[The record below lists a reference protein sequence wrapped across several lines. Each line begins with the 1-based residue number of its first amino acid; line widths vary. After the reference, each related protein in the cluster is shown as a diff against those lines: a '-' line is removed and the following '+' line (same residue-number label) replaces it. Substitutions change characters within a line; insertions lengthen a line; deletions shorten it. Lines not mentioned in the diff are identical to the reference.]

1 MILEGITGFFGL
13 ILYPLFSVIF
23 TIIDILQ
30 SIFGAFAGI
39 DDIVYNGQ
47 TIGSGNAGL
56 ETDTGIVYFLLTSET
71 VLNVFFSMLAL
82 AIILLLIFL
91 VMAFIRN
98 VYSAQTKNW
107 KEIVGLAIK
116 GIGNFVIIPVGAL
129 LGIWLGNIVLQA
141 INGATASGNSMSI
154 SRQLFVS
161 AAYNANLLRGEE
173 YQNVTLSSDD
183 PIIEEVR
190 AFCAQYGITVD
201 TSQTDPDYYADCID
215 DAYGTGGPNITWW
228 GSVDDHYS
236 LWEINYLILGAGG
249 IFILYVL
256 GALSFGMVKRLFML
270 LLLFI
275 ISPIVCAMY
284 PIDNGS
290 AAGNW
295 RKTFLKHTISAYSA
309 VAGVNLFFALL
320 PIIQN
325 IEFAD
330 GGATG
335 FDVMGLTSLLLLIA
349 GLYMVKEFIGVVNS
363 FVGAEDA
370 YATGAGLMSSVGGRV
385 RKGMG
390 HATSAAKKVGGA
402 FAKAGARAKTG
413 GAGSFFKSL
422 GGSMVGGIIGTKD
435 KDGNRSGGL
444 LNAATKKMFGVD
456 VQSITN
462 EISKEFNSEDNMK
475 AGKKDRALRTI
486 HSFYTDK
493 NGVTTGNDYDDDGKQ
508 IYTKNL
514 KGQKIKQMRVYTQE
528 EIEQLA
534 QDAGILDAAQDKVA
548 KAHGAKTKED
558 LDNDKTL
565 AKAIIDSQKSLT
577 KANAKTEEIRNNDT
591 IILNGNNVTLNAE
604 EMNRMFSGQHYSGND
619 ISEQAM
625 TTDRFNARKAAQEAP
640 DFVGPKLSDDQLME
654 KAAKEAE
661 EIVARRQAINRR
673 VDEYQEAKQS
683 QQSAADAMVQAMQK
697 AQKEGKTDLVS
708 IDNASIE
715 SFKKGVEDA
724 LNKNQNIETVAIDK
738 VLDEVSKVKET
749 LEKDVVKGL
758 KNSTKELLKES
769 EKGGKSGGK

>member
-1 MILEGITGFFGL
+1 MIELLTGFLGTV
-13 ILYPLFSVIF
+13 LYPLFYVIF
-23 TIIDILQ
+23 LIIDILQ

-47 TIGSGNAGL
+47 TITGGNTGL

-71 VLNVFFSMLAL
+71 VLNIFFSMLAL

-141 INGATASGNSMSI
+141 INGATASGNSMTI

-161 AAYNANLLRGEE
+161 AAYNANHLRGEE

-190 AFCAQYGITVD
+190 AFCAQYGVVVD
-201 TSQTDPDYYADCID
+201 TSQTNPDYYADCID
-215 DAYGTGGPNITWW
+215 QAYATGGPPIAFWW
-228 GSVDDHYS
+228 EADDWYS

-249 IFILYVL
+249 IFIMYVL

-270 LLLFI
+270 LLLFT
-275 ISPIVCAMY
+275 ISPIVCSMY
-284 PIDNGS
+284 PIDNGA

-295 RKTFLKHTISAYSA
+295 RKTFLRQTISAYSA

-325 IEFAD
+325 IEFS
-330 GGATG
+330 GAAVA
-335 FDVMGLTSLLLLIA
+335 FDWMGLTGLLLLIA
-349 GLYMVKEFIGVVNS
+349 GLFMVKEFISVVNS
-363 FVGAEDA
+363 FVGADDA
-370 YATGAGLMSSVGGRV
+370 YSAGTGLMASVGGRV

-390 HATSAAKKVGGA
+390 HATNATKKVGGA

-422 GGSMVGGIIGTKD
+422 GGSMVGSIIGAKD

-493 NGVTTGNDYDDDGKQ
+493 NGVTKGNDYDADGKQ

-604 EMNRMFSGQHYSGND
+604 EMNRIFSGLHYSGND

-625 TTDRFNARKAAQEAP
+625 TTDRFNAMKAAQEAP
-640 DFVGPKLSDDQLME
+640 GFTGTKLSDDELLE

-683 QQSAADAMVQAMQK
+683 QQSAADALAQALQK
-697 AQKEGKTDLVS
+697 AQKEGKTDLIS
-708 IDNASIE
+708 IDDNSIE

-749 LEKDVVKGL
+749 LEKGVVKEL

>member
-1 MILEGITGFFGL
+1 MIEAITSFLGT
-13 ILYPLFSVIF
+13 ILYPLFNVIF
-23 TIIDILQ
+23 SIIDILQ
-30 SIFGAFAGI
+30 GIFGAFAGI

-47 TIGSGNAGL
+47 TITGGNTGL

-71 VLNVFFSMLAL
+71 VLNIFFSMLAL

-98 VYSAQTKNW
+98 VYSTQTKNW

-141 INGATASGNSMSI
+141 INGATASGNSMTI
-154 SRQLFVS
+154 SRQLFVC
-161 AAYNANLLRGEE
+161 AAYNANHLRGEE

-190 AFCAQYGITVD
+190 AFCAQYGVVVD
-201 TSQTDPDYYADCID
+201 TSQTNPDYYADCID
-215 DAYGTGGPNITWW
+215 QAYATGGPPIAFWW
-228 GSVDDHYS
+228 EADDWYS

-249 IFILYVL
+249 IFIMYVL

-270 LLLFI
+270 LLLFT
-275 ISPIVCAMY
+275 ISPIVCSMY
-284 PIDNGS
+284 PIDNGA

-295 RKTFLKHTISAYSA
+295 RKTFLRQTISAYSA

-325 IEFAD
+325 IEFS
-330 GGATG
+330 GAAVA
-335 FDVMGLTSLLLLIA
+335 FDWMGLTSLLLLIA
-349 GLYMVKEFIGVVNS
+349 GLFMVKEFISVVNS
-363 FVGAEDA
+363 FVGADDA
-370 YATGAGLMSSVGGRV
+370 YSAGTGLMASVGGRV

-390 HATSAAKKVGGA
+390 HATNATKKVGGA

-422 GGSMVGGIIGTKD
+422 GGSMVGSIIGAKD

-493 NGVTTGNDYDDDGKQ
+493 NGVTKGNDYDDDGKQ

-604 EMNRMFSGQHYSGND
+604 EMNRIFSGLHYSGND

-625 TTDRFNARKAAQEAP
+625 TTDRFNAMKAAQEAP
-640 DFVGPKLSDDQLME
+640 GFTGTKLSDDELLE

-683 QQSAADAMVQAMQK
+683 QQSAADALAQALQK
-697 AQKEGKTDLVS
+697 AQKEGKTDLIS
-708 IDNASIE
+708 IDDNSIE

-749 LEKDVVKGL
+749 LEKGVVKEL

>member
-1 MILEGITGFFGL
+1 MIEAITSFLGT
-13 ILYPLFSVIF
+13 ILYPLFNVIF
-23 TIIDILQ
+23 SIIDILQ
-30 SIFGAFAGI
+30 GIFGAFAGI

-47 TIGSGNAGL
+47 TITGGNTGL

-71 VLNVFFSMLAL
+71 VLNIFFSMLAL

-98 VYSAQTKNW
+98 VYLAQTKNW

-116 GIGNFVIIPVGAL
+116 GIGNFIIIPVGAL

-141 INGATASGNSMSI
+141 INGATASGNSVTI
-154 SRQLFVS
+154 SRQLFVC
-161 AAYNANLLRGEE
+161 AAYNANHLRGEE

-183 PIIEEVR
+183 PIIEEVSS
-190 AFCAQYGITVD
+190 FCAQYGVVVD
-201 TSQTDPDYYADCID
+201 TSQTNPDYYADCID
-215 DAYGTGGPNITWW
+215 QAYATGGPPIAFWW
-228 GSVDDHYS
+228 EADDWYS

-249 IFILYVL
+249 IFIMYVL

-270 LLLFI
+270 LLLFT
-275 ISPIVCAMY
+275 ISPIVCSMY

-295 RKTFLKHTISAYSA
+295 RKTFLRQTISAYSA

-325 IEFAD
+325 IEFS
-330 GGATG
+330 GAAVA
-335 FDVMGLTSLLLLIA
+335 FDWMGLTSLLLLIA
-349 GLYMVKEFIGVVNS
+349 GLFMVKEFISVVNS
-363 FVGAEDA
+363 FVGADDA
-370 YATGAGLMSSVGGRV
+370 YSAGTGLMASVGGRV

-390 HATSAAKKVGGA
+390 HVTNVAKKTGGA

-422 GGSMVGGIIGTKD
+422 GGSMVGSIIGAKD

-493 NGVTTGNDYDDDGKQ
+493 NGVTKGNDYDADGKQ

-565 AKAIIDSQKSLT
+565 AKAIIDSLKSLT

-591 IILNGNNVTLNAE
+591 IILNGNNVTLNSE
-604 EMNRMFSGQHYSGND
+604 EMNRVFSGLHYSGND

-625 TTDRFNARKAAQEAP
+625 TTDRFNAMKATQEAP

-683 QQSAADAMVQAMQK
+683 QQSAADALSQALQK
-697 AQKEGKTDLVS
+697 AQKEGKTDLIS

-715 SFKKGVEDA
+715 SFTKGIENA
-724 LNKNQNIETVAIDK
+724 LNKNQNVETVAINK

-749 LEKDVVKGL
+749 LEKDVVKEL

-769 EKGGKSGGK
+769 KKGGKSGGK

>member
-1 MILEGITGFFGL
+1 MIEAITSFLGT
-13 ILYPLFSVIF
+13 ILYPLFNVIF
-23 TIIDILQ
+23 SIIDILQ
-30 SIFGAFAGI
+30 GIFGAFAGI
-39 DDIVYNGQ
+39 DIVYYNGQ
-47 TIGSGNAGL
+47 AISGGNSGV
-56 ETDTGIVYFLLTSET
+56 ETDTGIVYYLLTSEI
-71 VLNVFFSMLAL
+71 VLNIFFSMLAL

-116 GIGNFVIIPVGAL
+116 GIGNFIIIPVGAL

-141 INGATASGNSMSI
+141 INGATASGNSVTI
-154 SRQLFVS
+154 SRQLFVC
-161 AAYNANLLRGEE
+161 AAYNANHLRGEE

-183 PIIEEVR
+183 PIIEEVSS
-190 AFCAQYGITVD
+190 FCAQYGVVVD
-201 TSQTDPDYYADCID
+201 TSQTNPDYYADCID
-215 DAYGTGGPNITWW
+215 QAYATGGPPIAFWW
-228 GSVDDHYS
+228 EADDWYS

-249 IFILYVL
+249 IFIMYVL

-275 ISPIVCAMY
+275 ISPIVCSMY

-295 RKTFLKHTISAYSA
+295 RKTFLRQTISAYSA

-325 IEFAD
+325 IEFS
-330 GGATG
+330 GAAVA
-335 FDVMGLTSLLLLIA
+335 FDWMGLTSLLLLIA
-349 GLYMVKEFIGVVNS
+349 GLFMVKEFISVVNS
-363 FVGAEDA
+363 FVGADDA
-370 YATGAGLMSSVGGRV
+370 YSAGTGLMASVGGRV

-390 HATSAAKKVGGA
+390 HATNATKKVGGA

-422 GGSMVGGIIGTKD
+422 GGSMVGSIIGAKD

-493 NGVTTGNDYDDDGKQ
+493 NGVTKGNDYDDDGKQ

-604 EMNRMFSGQHYSGND
+604 EMNRIFSGLHYSGND

-625 TTDRFNARKAAQEAP
+625 TTDRFNAMKAAQEAP
-640 DFVGPKLSDDQLME
+640 GFTGTKLSDDELLE

-683 QQSAADAMVQAMQK
+683 QQSAADALAQALQK
-697 AQKEGKTDLVS
+697 AQKEGKTDLIS
-708 IDNASIE
+708 IDDNSIE

-749 LEKDVVKGL
+749 LEKGVVKEL

>member
-1 MILEGITGFFGL
+1 MIEAITSFLGT
-13 ILYPLFSVIF
+13 ILYPLFNVIF
-23 TIIDILQ
+23 SIIDILQ
-30 SIFGAFAGI
+30 GIFGAFAGI

-47 TIGSGNAGL
+47 TITGGNTGL
-56 ETDTGIVYFLLTSET
+56 ETDTGIVYFLLTSQT
-71 VLNVFFSMLAL
+71 VLNIFFSMLAL

-116 GIGNFVIIPVGAL
+116 GIGNFIIIPVGAL

-141 INGATASGNSMSI
+141 INGATASGNSMTI

-161 AAYNANLLRGEE
+161 AAYNANHLRGEE

-190 AFCAQYGITVD
+190 AFCAQYGVVVD
-201 TSQTDPDYYADCID
+201 TSQTNPDYYADCID
-215 DAYGTGGPNITWW
+215 QAYATGGPPIAFWW
-228 GSVDDHYS
+228 EADDWYS

-249 IFILYVL
+249 IFIMYVL

-270 LLLFI
+270 LLLFT
-275 ISPIVCAMY
+275 ISPIVCSMY

-295 RKTFLKHTISAYSA
+295 RKTFLRQTISAYSA

-325 IEFAD
+325 IEFS
-330 GGATG
+330 GAAYA
-335 FDVMGLTSLLLLIA
+335 FDAMGLTSLLLLIA
-349 GLYMVKEFIGVVNS
+349 GLYMVKEFISVVNS
-363 FVGAEDA
+363 FVGADDA
-370 YATGAGLMSSVGGRV
+370 YSAGTGLMASVGGRV

-390 HATSAAKKVGGA
+390 HATNATKKVGGA

-422 GGSMVGGIIGTKD
+422 GGSMVGSIIGAKD

-493 NGVTTGNDYDDDGKQ
+493 NGVTKGNDYDADGKQ

-604 EMNRMFSGQHYSGND
+604 EMNRIFSGLHYSGND

-625 TTDRFNARKAAQEAP
+625 TTDRFNAMKAAQEAP
-640 DFVGPKLSDDQLME
+640 GFTGTKLSDDELLE

-683 QQSAADAMVQAMQK
+683 QQSAADALAQALQK
-697 AQKEGKTDLVS
+697 AQKEGKTDLIS
-708 IDNASIE
+708 IDDNSIE

-749 LEKDVVKGL
+749 LEKGVVKEL